1 MKDLRKISGY
11 YGLEHQKRK
20 AIEELGELIVAIAR
34 DDEENIIEEIA
45 DVMVMMM
52 QLEILLDCDEEVC
65 QIIEAK
71 VNRQIQRIR
80 DDDIFWKAVD
90 CSWR

>member
-34 DDEENIIEEIA
+34 DDDENIIEEIA

-65 QIIEAK
+65 QIIEEK

-80 DDDIFWKAVD
+80 AEMVD
-90 CSWR
+90 CAWMCP